1 MHLLTVSEQPCCS
14 GGRATYCDWPCE
26 QRLCC
31 IWYCTSYIL
40 SLLFSSCVLTPN
52 LNSSPLSPDVKTS
65 PSRAYISLLNLS
77 VGAKTLS
84 DVSHRHCTLKLC
96 TKALQEIY
104 LLGGT
109 TWLFSCKCLFLW
121 DSEGFTGMNH
131 CSLSHNTGDA
141 FSFFF
146 DKICVGFSL
155 GH

>member
-14 GGRATYCDWPCE
+14 GGRATYCDWLCE
-26 QRLCC
+26 QTVGC

-40 SLLFSSCVLTPN
+40 SLLFLLACFDSKLELV
-52 LNSSPLSPDVKTS
+52 SPLPDVKTS

-77 VGAKTLS
+77 VGAKTVS
-84 DVSHRHCTLKLC
+84 DTSPRQSALKLC
-96 TKALQEIY
+96 TKAIQEIY

-121 DSEGFTGMNH
+121 DSEGFTGVNH
-131 CSLSHNTGDA
+131 CSLSHNTGGA

-146 DKICVGFSL
+146 DKICICLSL